1 MTTGF
6 KKMTAVATMALGVA
20 ATAPAPVYG
29 RANDRLTNQL
39 TFGGAVALPG
49 VTLVPGTY
57 VFERVFAGAPDVV
70 VVRGIDGRKVYFMGT
85 TQPRV
90 RPAELRPDEVV
101 TFGEFRR
108 GTPRSITAWYPR
120 GAELGFGFVY

>member
-6 KKMTAVATMALGVA
+6 RKMTAVATMTLGVA
-20 ATAPAPVYG
+20 ATAPVHG
-29 RANDRLTNQL
+29 GVNDRLTSHL

-49 VTLVPGTY
+49 VMLSPGTY

-90 RPAELRPDEVV
+90 RPSGMRPDEVV
-101 TFGEFRR
+101 TFGEGRR
-108 GTPRSITAWYPR
+108 HAPRPITAWYPR

>member
-6 KKMTAVATMALGVA
+6 RKMTAVATMTLGVA
-20 ATAPAPVYG
+20 ATAPMHV
-29 RANDRLTNQL
+29 RANDRLTSQL

-57 VFERVFAGAPDVV
+57 IFERVFAGAPDVV
-70 VVRGIDGRKVYFMGT
+70 VVRGVDGRKVYFMGT

-90 RPAELRPDEVV
+90 RPAGLRPDERVV
-101 TFGEFRR
+101 FGEGRR
-108 GTPRSITAWYPR
+108 GVPRPILAWYPR

>member
-6 KKMTAVATMALGVA
+6 RKMTAVATMTLGVA
-20 ATAPAPVYG
+20 ATTAPVYG
-29 RANDRLTNQL
+29 RASDRFTSQL
-39 TFGGAVALPG
+39 TFGGAIALPG
-49 VTLVPGTY
+49 VTLDAGTY

-70 VVRGIDGRKVYFMGT
+70 VIRGIDGRKVYFMGT

-90 RPAELRPDEVV
+90 RPAGMRPDERVV
-101 TFGEFRR
+101 FGESRR
-108 GTPRSITAWYPR
+108 GVPRPILAWYPR

>member
-6 KKMTAVATMALGVA
+6 RKMTAVAAMTLGVA
-20 ATAPAPVYG
+20 ATAPVHG
-29 RANDRLTNQL
+29 STNDRLTSQL

-49 VTLVPGTY
+49 VTLIAGTY
-57 VFERVFAGAPDVV
+57 AFERVFAGAPDVI

-90 RPAELRPDEVV
+90 RPAGMRPDEVV
-101 TFGEFRR
+101 TFGEGRR
-108 GTPRSITAWYPR
+108 GTPPPITAWYPR